1 MKKKKFLGLLLFGAL
16 MFASCSEHFHETPQS
31 EVAVTYN
38 LSADL
43 QNAKA
48 SNVRVTFFNV
58 NTGRSTVV
66 ESKDLSK
73 TWLEDGLYNVML
85 EGNVA
90 YKVNGSAVNARL
102 RAVQNNVTIAG
113 GKANLNL
120 VAEAVSVKEGFVFA
134 EIAVAGTLDDNKKQ
148 YNSDKY
154 FRIYNNSDET
164 LYADGLVLFESEFLN
179 DMPQDYRPDVRDSAL
194 AISVA
199 YMVPGNGTEHPV
211 APGQSI
217 LLVDLGLDHTK
228 TNHNSY
234 NLSKADFEW
243 YDKTESGGDTD
254 TDVPNLIKL
263 ITMDGSRQMGVWMPH
278 TRGVKTYAIGYLGDA
293 QHPVSAADYVQ
304 NYAYHYEYDFTFKG
318 ITYPMDGDAY
328 IVPNAWIAYCVNM
341 CPKEA
346 PKKWLCSAS
355 RLDAGFAYNSVLA
368 SDKNRYGMAIR
379 RKVDP
384 QTHKLVDTNNSTND
398 FESMVKANP
407 YYQFFK

>member
-1 MKKKKFLGLLLFGAL
+1 MLFGAL

-234 NLSKADFEW
+234 NLSKAISNGMT
-243 YDKTESGGDTD
+243 KQR
-254 TDVPNLIKL
+254 V
-263 ITMDGSRQMGVWMPH
+263 V
-278 TRGVKTYAIGYLGDA
+278 AI
-293 QHPVSAADYVQ
+293 P
-304 NYAYHYEYDFTFKG
+304 
-318 ITYPMDGDAY
+318 IP
-328 IVPNAWIAYCVNM
+328 M
-341 CPKEA
+341 CP
-346 PKKWLCSAS
+346 
-355 RLDAGFAYNSVLA
+355 
-368 SDKNRYGMAIR
+368 
-379 RKVDP
+379 
-384 QTHKLVDTNNSTND
+384 T
-398 FESMVKANP
+398 
-407 YYQFFK
+407 

>member
-1 MKKKKFLGLLLFGAL
+1 
-16 MFASCSEHFHETPQS
+16 
-31 EVAVTYN
+31 
-38 LSADL
+38 
-43 QNAKA
+43 
-48 SNVRVTFFNV
+48 
-58 NTGRSTVV
+58 
-66 ESKDLSK
+66 
-73 TWLEDGLYNVML
+73 
-85 EGNVA
+85 
-90 YKVNGSAVNARL
+90 
-102 RAVQNNVTIAG
+102 
-113 GKANLNL
+113 
-120 VAEAVSVKEGFVFA
+120 
-134 EIAVAGTLDDNKKQ
+134 
-148 YNSDKY
+148 
-154 FRIYNNSDET
+154 
-164 LYADGLVLFESEFLN
+164 
-179 DMPQDYRPDVRDSAL
+179 
-194 AISVA
+194 
-199 YMVPGNGTEHPV
+199 
-211 APGQSI
+211 
-217 LLVDLGLDHTK
+217 
-228 TNHNSY
+228 
-234 NLSKADFEW
+234 
-243 YDKTESGGDTD
+243 
-254 TDVPNLIKL
+254 VPNLIKL

-328 IVPNAWIAYCVNM
+328 IVPNAWIADCVNM